1 MEHMLLRATNIAILN
16 NKMKTAQ
23 QLIGNG
29 RGSIGLIGIIAVG
42 YCPPAAKLL
51 PGNCAHMSVENNS
64 SHHVAVPVI
73 SLWSHIGLLQV
84 GPLLLLLSQ

>member
-1 MEHMLLRATNIAILN
+1 MEHMLLRTTNIAILN

-29 RGSIGLIGIIAVG
+29 SGSTSLIGTIAIG

-51 PGNCAHMSVENNS
+51 PGNCAHMSVEM
-64 SHHVAVPVI
+64 I
-73 SLWSHIGLLQV
+73 IM
-84 GPLLLLLSQ
+84 LLSL

>member
-1 MEHMLLRATNIAILN
+1 MEHMLLRATNTAILN

-23 QLIGNG
+23 QLIGYG
-29 RGSIGLIGIIAVG
+29 RGSIGLIGTIAVG
-42 YCPPAAKLL
+42 YCPPAVKLL
-51 PGNCAHMSVENNS
+51 PGNCAHTSIEND
-64 SHHVAVPVI
+64 HHVAVPVI